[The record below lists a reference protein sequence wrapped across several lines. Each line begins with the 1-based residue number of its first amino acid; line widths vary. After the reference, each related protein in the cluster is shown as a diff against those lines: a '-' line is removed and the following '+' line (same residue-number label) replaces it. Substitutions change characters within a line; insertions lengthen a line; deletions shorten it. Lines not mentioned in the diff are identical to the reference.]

1 MWFMECQFS
10 NMFFFFFFIKRI
22 IFFPFTQI
30 LKAHILLIW
39 LNGIIQQKYT
49 LNEKYKQSFFLYGL
63 AD

>member
-1 MWFMECQFS
+1 M
-10 NMFFFFFFIKRI
+10 KRI

-30 LKAHILLIW
+30 LKAYILLIW
-39 LNGIIQQKYT
+39 LSGIIQQKYT